1 MSAFRPVALLAIA
14 LVAWAAPAPASAATK
29 IERVVSPGGIEA
41 WYVREPTVPI
51 LTLDF
56 IFRDAGSATDPAGRE
71 GLAEFQMGL
80 LDDGAGE
87 LDALAFKRR
96 AEELAIEMSFGAGRD
111 RASGSLR
118 TLSERREEAFR
129 LLGLAL
135 ARPRFDAAPLE
146 ESRARIL
153 AAIRRQ
159 DEDVRGT
166 AGRTF
171 FAKAFEG
178 HPYARPGRGTLDS
191 VGAIARADIE
201 RRHRDRLARDRL
213 IVGAVGDV
221 EPAELGR
228 LLDVAF
234 GGLPAKAAPAPAVAE
249 TRPGAQG
256 VHVVRKAVPQAWA
269 VFGLPGIKRDDPDYY
284 AAYLMN
290 YTLGGG
296 GFVSRLYREVREERG
311 LAYSVASYLALTD
324 RAGLIMG
331 SVGTANAR
339 FGESLALIRAAI
351 VRMRDEG
358 PSEQELA
365 DAKTYVTG
373 SFPLGLDTNAKIAS
387 VLVGIQAD
395 NLGIDFLERRN
406 ALFERVSRADV
417 MRAAKRLLDPD
428 KLLVVVVGDPPELPG
443 G

>member
-1 MSAFRPVALLAIA
+1 MSLLRPLALLA
-14 LVAWAAPAPASAATK
+14 VAFFACAAPAHAATK

-56 IFRDAGSATDPAGRE
+56 IVRDAGSATDPAGKE
-71 GLAEFQMGL
+71 GLAEFQMSL
-80 LDDGAGE
+80 LDDGAGD
-87 LDALAFKRR
+87 LDVLAFKRR
-96 AEELAIEMSFGAGRD
+96 LEELAIDMSFGAGRD

-135 ARPRFDAAPLE
+135 GRPRFDAAPLE
-146 ESRARIL
+146 ETRARIL
-153 AAIRRQ
+153 AGIRRQ

-166 AGRTF
+166 AGRTY

-178 HPYARPGRGTLDS
+178 HVYARPGRGTLES
-191 VGAIARADIE
+191 VGGISRDDILRRHGERIARDK
-201 RRHRDRLARDRL
+201 LY
-213 IVGAVGDV
+213 VGAVGDI

-228 LLDVAF
+228 LLDIAF
-234 GGLPAKAAPAPAVAE
+234 GGLPAKAAPAPAIAE
-249 TRPGAQG
+249 TAPAAKG
-256 VHVVRKAVPQAWA
+256 VHVIRKAVPQSWA
-269 VFGLPGIKRDDPDYY
+269 VFGLPGLKRDDPDYY

-339 FGESLALIRAAI
+339 FGESLGLIRAAI
-351 VRMRDEG
+351 ARMRDEG

-373 SFPLGLDTNAKIAS
+373 SFPLGLDTNAKIAG

-395 NLGIDFLERRN
+395 NLGIDFLEKRN

-417 MRAAKRLLDPD
+417 MRVARRLLDPD
-428 KLLVVVVGDPPELPG
+428 RLFVVVVGDPSDLPG